1 MGPIIN
7 TNDVPSYLNLL
18 LSENRRLKEQSAPS
32 ANPAE
37 AEPSLETDTSRP
49 AEMPDESNTSVRNPL
64 IGDRA
69 WFHRYDPSAPPIFIG
84 EAACT
89 AFATR
94 FRRFLTGNNALP
106 HIPRTQYV
114 TEENLAAANA
124 TNVEWPSLQQA
135 RLLVNIAVRQVG
147 VIYHLF
153 LRKSTLDKLEE
164 IYRTG
169 GFDCTINKCKF
180 FALFAFGEAYSKR
193 AEPSSGSRVP
203 GTPYFARA
211 LSMVQMLP
219 ERTSITHLES
229 LLLLSLFSY
238 YLNRRNSALVL
249 IGTAMRL
256 GLSIGL
262 NHNIPESQL
271 IDPVERQHRVRIW
284 WTIYIFDR
292 MWGSKMG
299 QASQILDDDIHLD
312 MPSSIDP
319 PQLHDEQFSDTD
331 HMTANIKL
339 ARIVGETIAK
349 LYSRRKYNDTFLQ
362 RVQKLLKALKSWV
375 ETLPEHLRLN
385 EDEPEMNHKHVS
397 SLHLAFNQCVILA
410 TRPTL
415 LHLLIKLNET
425 SSQHTISQPVLT
437 LGEACIH
444 AARHS
449 HSLILTKWIH
459 GSLPVFGYF
468 HAHYLFSSALVLAM
482 SSFLP
487 IGSASDL
494 SAFETGLEVLRAVS
508 ENGNLSAAEFYHNLE
523 QVKYCLDRYR
533 GDKPQDG
540 RRERS
545 ATTTAMGSNAAVAA
559 TCPPPVMTTASA
571 TASDTGSSHAAST
584 GPLVNGSMMSAPD
597 AEPLHLQPTGYSQS
611 GMPAGATGLGFTTA
625 MTFLEP
631 TMQDFLAQSD
641 FDLGL
646 LHPVDTFVN
655 DESLYTCHGLYK
667 SRVKVFYEAGDR
679 GVWSL
684 GSKLVLKDRGPSL
697 ATPEVPNIKFV
708 REHTSIPVPTVLE
721 SWEEGGHALILMER
735 VPGEPLS
742 QAWPKLSH
750 DERDRIAR
758 QTADYLLQLRQ
769 LQSDK
774 MQALDGRPLYSA
786 FLFHDKRYHGPLG
799 SDDELWADMARG
811 LNGSLSDSVRNR
823 LRQRM
828 PPAAPYTFSHGDL
841 TNVNIMVENGSLT
854 GIIDWEAS
862 GYFPVWWEYALTS
875 VGHGDD
881 DWQWKALLRKY
892 MPDHGAAREF
902 YLDYYHL
909 CRDLDNERAQK
920 FINSG
925 AGDVATL

>member
-1 MGPIIN
+1 MNVNMPLGIARSKSAKGMTIVPLTQPLYSRHFHMGPIID

-37 AEPSLETDTSRP
+37 TDTSRP
-49 AEMPDESNTSVRNPL
+49 AEVPDESNTSVQNPL

-114 TEENLAAANA
+114 TEENLAAANT
-124 TNVEWPSLQQA
+124 TNVQWPSLQQA

-153 LRKSTLDKLEE
+153 LRRSTLDKLEE

-169 GFDCTINKCKF
+169 DFDCTINKCKF

-349 LYSRRKYNDTFLQ
+349 LYSRRKYNDTF
-362 RVQKLLKALKSWV
+362 
-375 ETLPEHLRLN
+375 
-385 EDEPEMNHKHVS
+385 
-397 SLHLAFNQCVILA
+397 C
-410 TRPTL
+410 
-415 LHLLIKLNET
+415 
-425 SSQHTISQPVLT
+425 
-437 LGEACIH
+437 
-444 AARHS
+444 
-449 HSLILTKWIH
+449 
-459 GSLPVFGYF
+459 
-468 HAHYLFSSALVLAM
+468 
-482 SSFLP
+482 
-487 IGSASDL
+487 
-494 SAFETGLEVLRAVS
+494 
-508 ENGNLSAAEFYHNLE
+508 
-523 QVKYCLDRYR
+523 
-533 GDKPQDG
+533 
-540 RRERS
+540 
-545 ATTTAMGSNAAVAA
+545 
-559 TCPPPVMTTASA
+559 
-571 TASDTGSSHAAST
+571 
-584 GPLVNGSMMSAPD
+584 
-597 AEPLHLQPTGYSQS
+597 
-611 GMPAGATGLGFTTA
+611 
-625 MTFLEP
+625 
-631 TMQDFLAQSD
+631 
-641 FDLGL
+641 
-646 LHPVDTFVN
+646 
-655 DESLYTCHGLYK
+655 
-667 SRVKVFYEAGDR
+667 
-679 GVWSL
+679 
-684 GSKLVLKDRGPSL
+684 
-697 ATPEVPNIKFV
+697 
-708 REHTSIPVPTVLE
+708 
-721 SWEEGGHALILMER
+721 
-735 VPGEPLS
+735 
-742 QAWPKLSH
+742 
-750 DERDRIAR
+750 
-758 QTADYLLQLRQ
+758 
-769 LQSDK
+769 
-774 MQALDGRPLYSA
+774 
-786 FLFHDKRYHGPLG
+786 
-799 SDDELWADMARG
+799 
-811 LNGSLSDSVRNR
+811 
-823 LRQRM
+823 
-828 PPAAPYTFSHGDL
+828 
-841 TNVNIMVENGSLT
+841 
-854 GIIDWEAS
+854 S
-862 GYFPVWWEYALTS
+862 GYRS
-875 VGHGDD
+875 
-881 DWQWKALLRKY
+881 
-892 MPDHGAAREF
+892 
-902 YLDYYHL
+902 
-909 CRDLDNERAQK
+909 
-920 FINSG
+920 S
-925 AGDVATL
+925 